1 MESAAANI
9 ILLLAGIYTGA
20 GLLVGVWLV
29 AFGLA
34 RLDAA
39 ARGAG
44 VGVRLIILPGVVAL
58 WPLMLRRALRPGS
71 THHVRSEP

>member
-1 MESAAANI
+1 MDSSAANL

-29 AFGLA
+29 AFGLG
-34 RLDAA
+34 RLDPA

-58 WPLMLRRALRPGS
+58 WPLMLRRALRASSGS
-71 THHVRSEP
+71 HARSEP